1 MNLKKILATV
11 AIALSLASCS
21 SGLSSTEAKDFAQKF
36 INEDLLSGG
45 MTAEITK
52 IEKGSGFWN
61 LDIKLSDGREVKS
74 LLSLDGKIF
83 VPEAIYVDEVKAA
96 AATAAE
102 TADTAQTEA
111 LANLPKSAKP
121 VVELFVMS
129 YCPYGTQAEKAI
141 IPALEALDGLVDFQL
156 KFVNYAMHGEKEVTE
171 NLLEYALTK
180 NYPDKLIPY
189 LKEFLKA
196 GDSAAALTAVGVSQA
211 DLAATIA
218 ATDKEFKITENLNN
232 KDLWLKSQDGTP
244 TYPHFN
250 VDNTDNEKYSVQGSP
265 ALVVN
270 GQTVQGERTPAGMLK
285 TICAAFET
293 APEACTTEL
302 SSASP
307 SAGFG
312 EAEQSASAAAS
323 GGECS

>member
-1 MNLKKILATV
+1 MNFKKILAV
-11 AIALSLASCS
+11 AAIALSLASCS

-45 MTAEITK
+45 MTAEVTNA
-52 IEKGSGFWN
+52 EKGSGFWN

-96 AATAAE
+96 AETAA
-102 TADTAQTEA
+102 TAQTEA

-141 IPALEALDGLVDFQL
+141 IPAIEALGDSVDFQL

-171 NLLEYALTK
+171 NLLEYALAK

-196 GDSAAALTAVGVSQA
+196 SDSTAALAAVGVSPA

-218 ATDKEFKITENLNN
+218 ATDKEFQITENLNN
-232 KDLWLKSQDGTP
+232 QDLWRKGQDGTP
-244 TYPHFN
+244 TYPNFN
-250 VDNTDNEKYSVQGSP
+250 IDTADNEKYSIQGSP
-265 ALVVN
+265 TLIIN
-270 GQTVQGERTPAGMLK
+270 GQAAEGDRTPAAMLA

-293 APEACTTEL
+293 APESCATEL

-312 EAEQSASAAAS
+312 EEVQSAGAS